1 MAFTKVTN
9 AGIGSTNTV
18 LLHNLNVVGT
28 VTATDGIFSGIGSF
42 GGNVSVGG
50 TLTYE
55 DVTNVDSVGLITAR
69 KGISVTGGDIKVG
82 TGITLSPDGH
92 TYITGVTTIT
102 GHDVL
107 IGTGISLS
115 KDGDATFTGIV
126 TFTGHDVLVGTGVTL
141 SKDGDATFAGV
152 VTATSFSGA
161 ISGTT
166 GTFSGAVSGTTGTFS
181 GAVSGTTGTFSGDI
195 AANGNIT
202 GDGATNI
209 TGINDATVSSLSI
222 SSDLIHTGDTDT
234 KLRFPSADTITAE
247 TGGTE
252 RLRIDSGGR
261 LLIGK
266 TSGDCKLDID
276 SSHYVLTSSGKSTT
290 GINIDGTAGN
300 ANEYGG
306 GISFQCGAT
315 GAAAVAALQD
325 GADADIV
332 GLSFFTHPSS
342 TGSDNAVER
351 MRIAANGYVGINNNS
366 PSTLLDIRGTAGGG
380 ATGYKVVNSSDEYTS
395 LIMDANRSTAANAL
409 GIIDGRWNG
418 NQNVAIYLS
427 AGSDTT
433 NKDDGQLFFQTRPS
447 GGSIVT
453 RLQIDPDGYIHRDAM
468 PVFHA
473 QSSPSRDG
481 NGFIHSFG
489 SVGSNV
495 GSCYNNGNGK
505 FTAPVNGYYF
515 FAFSVWCNDSSVNDG
530 SGSLA
535 VVTIRNSSDVY
546 QRDACSFN
554 VMPGDAASYS
564 LTASSSGV
572 CWMAAGDY
580 ARLNTQFSLRGSQ
593 PRNIFSGFLL
603 HAA

>member
-82 TGITLSPDGH
+82 TGITLSQDGH
-92 TYITGVTTIT
+92 TYITGITTIT

-126 TFTGHDVLVGTGVTL
+126 TFTGHDVLVGTGITL

-152 VTATSFSGA
+152 VTATSY
-161 ISGTT
+161 
-166 GTFSGAVSGTTGTFS
+166 

-222 SSDLIHTGDTDT
+222 STDLIHTGDTDT
-234 KLRFPSADTITAE
+234 KLRFPSADTISLE
-247 TGGTE
+247 TGATE
-252 RLRIDSGGR
+252 RLRVTSAGK

-266 TSGDCKLDID
+266 TSGDCKVDID
-276 SSHYVLTSSGKSTT
+276 STHYVLTSSGKSTT
-290 GINIDGTAGN
+290 GINIDGASGN

-325 GADADIV
+325 GSDADVV
-332 GLSFFTHPSS
+332 GLAFFTHPGT

-351 MRIAANGYVGINNNS
+351 LRIAANGYVGINNNS

-380 ATGYKVVNSSDEYTS
+380 ATGFKVVNSADEYTA

-418 NQNVAIYLS
+418 NQNCAIYLA

-447 GGSIVT
+447 GGSIAT
-453 RLQIDPDGYIHRDAM
+453 RLQIDTNGYIHRDAM

-481 NGFIHSFG
+481 STGWLSSFN
-489 SVGSNV
+489 SVHSNV
-495 GSCYNNGNGK
+495 GSCYDNSTGK

-515 FAFSVWCNDSSVNDG
+515 FGFTVWCNDGSANDSNG
-530 SGSLA
+530 TLATVTVYNSGN
-535 VVTIRNSSDVY
+535 TY
-546 QRDACSFN
+546 QRDAAAFN
-554 VMPGDAASYS
+554 VMPAQAASYS
-564 LTASSSGV
+564 LSAAGSGV
-572 CWMAAGDY
+572 AYMAATDY
-580 ARLNTQFSLRGSQ
+580 AILKTQFSLRGSQ